1 MALVETS
8 GAPAARYFAEEVCL
22 QTREEKKKK
31 RWILSLHLHL
41 QEGKKHAWKWYL
53 GSLKNYY

>member
-22 QTREEKKKK
+22 QIWEEKKKK
-31 RWILSLHLHL
+31 EEVDLILTFTLT
-41 QEGKKHAWKWYL
+41 GR
-53 GSLKNYY
+53 